1 MDTESLQ
8 IHLNSK
14 SATMSNG
21 LSDCYFYINTIEVP
35 SDYQINISVISSA
48 IPYSFYC
55 INSLNNT
62 LIYKVGLITSVV
74 NFTQGNYNIN
84 QWLAYLQSLNLPFTI
99 TLDKIVNKFTFSS
112 SSSFTL
118 LLSSTCFELLGLLNQ
133 KLDYVADV
141 SNKIVSNAC
150 INLQSIQ
157 VLYINSNFI
166 SKSVNVSNVNKATT
180 ICSIPISVPPYSLIT
195 YSNSN
200 NHKVNIFQNSFNL
213 INIKICNQDNNIID
227 LNNCHWSLT
236 LQIDVI
242 KFTE

>member
-55 INSLNNT
+55 INNLNNI
-62 LIYKVGLITSVV
+62 LNYKVGSVISTIT
-74 NFTQGNYNIN
+74 FTKGNYNIT
-84 QWLAYLQSLNLPFTI
+84 QWLSYLQSLSLPFTI
-99 TLDKIVNKFTFSS
+99 TLNKIINKFTFTSTS
-112 SSSFTL
+112 AFTL
-118 LLSSTCFELLGLLNQ
+118 LQSSTCFELLGLLNQ
-133 KLDYVADV
+133 SQDYV
-141 SNKIVSNAC
+141 SNSSFIINSNAC

-180 ICSIPISVPPYSLIT
+180 ICTIPISTPPYSLIT
-195 YSNSN
+195 YANGN
-200 NHKVNIFQNSFNL
+200 NYKVNIFQNSFNL
-213 INIKICNQDNNIID
+213 INIKICDQNNNIID

>member
-14 SATMSNG
+14 SATMTNG

-62 LIYKVGLITSVV
+62 LNYKVGAVISTIT
-74 NFTQGNYNIN
+74 FTKGNYNIT
-84 QWLAYLQSLNLPFTI
+84 QWLAYLQTLSLPFAI
-99 TLDKIVNKFTFSS
+99 TLNKILNKFTFTSTS
-112 SSSFTL
+112 AFTL
-118 LLSSTCFELLGLLNQ
+118 LQSSTCFELLGLFNQ
-133 KLDYVADV
+133 SQDYV
-141 SNKIVSNAC
+141 SNASFIIVSNAC

-166 SKSVNVSNVNKATT
+166 SKSVNVTNVNKSTT
-180 ICSIPISVPPYSLIT
+180 ICTIPISNPPYSLIT
-195 YSNSN
+195 YANGN
-200 NHKVNIFQNSFNL
+200 NYKVNIFQNSFNL
-213 INIKICNQDNNIID
+213 INIKICDQNNNIID

>member
-35 SDYQINISVISSA
+35 TDYQINISVVSGA

-55 INSLNNT
+55 VNSLNNT
-62 LIYKVGLITSVV
+62 LNYKVGLIISTIS
-74 NFTQGNYNIN
+74 FTQGNYNIN
-84 QWLAYLQSLNLPFTI
+84 QWLSYLQSLNLPFTI
-99 TLDKIVNKFTFSS
+99 TLNKLINKFTFTS

-118 LLSSTCFELLGLLNQ
+118 YKSSTCFELLGLSSQ
-133 KLDYVADV
+133 DYVSDT
-141 SNKIVSNAC
+141 SNIIVSNAC

-166 SKSVNVSNVNKATT
+166 SKSVNVTSINKATT
-180 ICSIPISVPPYSLIT
+180 ICTIPISTPPYSLIT
-195 YSNSN
+195 YANTN
-200 NHKVNIFQNSFNL
+200 NYKVNIFQNSFNL
-213 INIKICNQDNNIID
+213 INIKICDQNNNVID

>member
-1 MDTESLQ
+1 MDSESLQ

-55 INSLNNT
+55 INSMNNT
-62 LIYKVGLITSVV
+62 LNYKVGSTITSIT
-74 NFTQGNYNIN
+74 FTQGNYNIN
-84 QWLAYLQSLNLPFTI
+84 QWLSYLQSLNFPFTI
-99 TLDKIVNKFTFSS
+99 TLDKIVNKFTFTST
-112 SSSFTL
+112 SSFTL
-118 LLSSTCFELLGLLNQ
+118 LSSSTCFELLGLLNQ
-133 KLDYVADV
+133 KIDYVSDV
-141 SNKIVSNAC
+141 SNKIISNAC

-157 VLYINSNFI
+157 VLYINSNFV

-180 ICSIPISVPPYSLIT
+180 ICTIPINVPPYSLIT

-200 NHKVNIFQNSFNL
+200 NYKVNIFQNNFNL
-213 INIKICNQDNNIID
+213 INIKICDQNNNVIE